1 MCTEEP
7 EREPWSHVD
16 LFRNYSMI
24 MLLFPERTFTRRV
37 LDQHWPRPLLQHAT
51 RYPWTF
57 HTLMCVC
64 VCVVALLILAHRTV
78 VCTSS
83 LLPGTR
89 QCFWEFKYFQRVG
102 GSPITVYN
110 HIQMGVRAAHVFIST
125 DTNYYFIL
133 LHLVISLSHTHDFI
147 IICLLWLIPHTESDA
162 AYCN

>member
-1 MCTEEP
+1 MVSRRP
-7 EREPWSHVD
+7 FQK
-16 LFRNYSMI
+16 LFYDNAFISRTDFHTAGARSALTTPTTSTRN
-24 MLLFPERTFTRRV
+24 
-37 LDQHWPRPLLQHAT
+37 
-51 RYPWTF
+51 PWTF

-64 VCVVALLILAHRTV
+64 VCVVVLLILAHRTV

-147 IICLLWLIPHTESDA
+147 IICLL
-162 AYCN
+162 